1 MRNFRSI
8 SIKEKIL
15 IVSQVIVGEKIQ
27 PLAKK
32 YKVSRPSIY
41 LWRKKKALDALEK
54 PLKPEKKRRI
64 ILFLIPTILKDKK
77 ELIQH

>member
-1 MRNFRSI
+1 MKNFRSI
-8 SIKEKIL
+8 FIKEKIL
-15 IVSQVIVGEKIQ
+15 IACQVIVGEKIQ

-41 LWRKKKALDALEK
+41 LWRKRALEK
-54 PLKPEKKRRI
+54 
-64 ILFLIPTILKDKK
+64 LFFLMPTILKDKE